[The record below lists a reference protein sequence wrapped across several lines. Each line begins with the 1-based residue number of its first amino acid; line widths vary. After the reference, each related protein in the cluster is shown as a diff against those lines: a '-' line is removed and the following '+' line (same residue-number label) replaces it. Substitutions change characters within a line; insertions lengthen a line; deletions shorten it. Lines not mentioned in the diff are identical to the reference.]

1 MKKRILFVDDDP
13 QLLKALKRMLWSA
26 EARWDMVFVQTGAQA
41 METLDQAAF
50 DVIVTDMR
58 MPGIDGAQLLA
69 RVRRDFPWMM
79 RLVLSGVSDK
89 AMIMRSVPVAHQ
101 FLTKPVSS
109 EQLMAVIDRGCALRD
124 ALLSEDLKRL
134 IGQIDSLPALPA
146 IYGRLLAE
154 LESETS
160 TVESLAAIIAKD
172 MALTADVLKLVNSS
186 FFAPRVRVRTLEQAV
201 NLLGTE
207 TIKGLVLGVKM
218 LAAFDVRKC
227 PELSILKLWD
237 HSLHTARLARSI
249 AQLENL
255 PDETQDDCFIA
266 GMLHDLGKFVLAD
279 KLPAHYHVALHR
291 SRLENMTI
299 WEAEN
304 QMLGVS
310 HAETGAYL
318 LGLWG
323 LADPVLEAV
332 AFHHAPGAL
341 GLSAMSA
348 VTAVHAANV
357 LEHETVV
364 INASYAQHV
373 MDLGHLEAV
382 GMAHRLPVWREAC
395 AELLAQGGTAAEPG
409 GGRG

>member
-1 MKKRILFVDDDP
+1 VKKRILFVDDDA

-26 EARWDMVFVQTGAQA
+26 EPRWDMVFVESGVQA
-41 METLDQAAF
+41 MEILGKEPF
-50 DVIVTDMR
+50 DVIVADMR

-89 AMIMRSVPVAHQ
+89 ALIMRSVPVAHQ
-101 FLTKPVSS
+101 FLTKPVSA
-109 EQLMAVIDRGCALRD
+109 EQLLAVIERGCTLRD

-146 IYGRLLAE
+146 IYGKLLAE

-160 TVESLAAIIAKD
+160 SVESLAAIISKD
-172 MALTADVLKLVNSS
+172 IALTADVLKLVNSS
-186 FFAPRVRVRTLEQAV
+186 FFAPRVRVRTLEQSV

-218 LAAFDVRKC
+218 LTTFDIRKF
-227 PELSILKLWD
+227 PELSILQLWD
-237 HSLHTARLARSI
+237 HSMRTARLARLI
-249 AQLENL
+249 AQMENL
-255 PDETQDDCFIA
+255 PDDIQDDCFIA

-279 KLPAHYHVALHR
+279 KLPAHYHVVLQR
-291 SRLENMTI
+291 CRLENMTI

-304 QMLGVS
+304 RVMGAG
-310 HAETGAYL
+310 HAATGAYL

-323 LADPVLEAV
+323 LNDTVLEAV
-332 AFHHAPGAL
+332 TFHHTPASL
-341 GLSAMSA
+341 GLEAMSA

-357 LEHETVV
+357 LEHEAVV
-364 INASYAQHV
+364 IHSSYAQHV
-373 MDLGHLEAV
+373 MDMNHLEAV
-382 GMAHRLPVWREAC
+382 GMARRVPLWREAC
-395 AELLAQGGTAAEPG
+395 GELLATGAQG
-409 GGRG
+409 